1 MNTEEYSYQWDTHRK
16 TVFILS
22 IENFLWQMTKTLMA
36 NFLLLPLHVKGEIMI
51 NLAGYPEHL
60 YALTNDACLSQQ
72 SSNGIWCEIYKRRF
86 GGLPSFPRFNQMSM
100 MSIYMAKELED
111 VYRQKRI
118 NILAKELLKVGC
130 ALRFDSSLCQE
141 WINNSFNKHQKYF
154 SLENVVDTMFKVNLL
169 FAKYNMYGELSKYF
183 KTHFPWPMKPTPDDK
198 KKGFSI
204 VKRQL
209 LEKIPQHE
217 IELAKEQARQNYNEN
232 QKELIYAPAV
242 LHLDSLESWEIAQS
256 AHYIITTRNLIKYVR
271 EDSQL
276 LPWSS

>member
-1 MNTEEYSYQWDTHRK
+1 
-16 TVFILS
+16 
-22 IENFLWQMTKTLMA
+22 
-36 NFLLLPLHVKGEIMI
+36 
-51 NLAGYPEHL
+51 
-60 YALTNDACLSQQ
+60 
-72 SSNGIWCEIYKRRF
+72 
-86 GGLPSFPRFNQMSM
+86 
-100 MSIYMAKELED
+100 
-111 VYRQKRI
+111 
-118 NILAKELLKVGC
+118 
-130 ALRFDSSLCQE
+130 
-141 WINNSFNKHQKYF
+141 
-154 SLENVVDTMFKVNLL
+154 
-169 FAKYNMYGELSKYF
+169 
-183 KTHFPWPMKPTPDDK
+183 MKPTPDDK